1 MNTSSYLV
9 IFVTDHLYYIPQF
22 LPVAKELKSRQQS
35 FLFLLMGKDSP
46 AQNQIAFDSL
56 QNLGY
61 DTQFYNE
68 ETSQLSCKFLIS
80 GSNGYPMLKVSFQYS
95 CLIVHG
101 IGTKAGYYTE
111 EQNKHHLRFV
121 EGQHRVDKIRELFPD
136 VKSELYNVGF
146 AKLDGI
152 FDIKQSDKDLL
163 FSKMGFDKSKPTL
176 LYAPTFYPS
185 SIDKMPKSFPV
196 DFKDYNI
203 IVKPHFFSFLLKTY
217 KHHLKKFDIWKKY
230 TNVYFA
236 GVEEY
241 NLVPFMAVAD
251 LMISDESSAIFEFAA
266 LNKPVICNR
275 NVKYRWTYRL
285 FKSKIRKRM
294 DVQMDQFRDVATPI
308 YNYNALLVAVKYEI
322 DNPNV
327 KAASRKE
334 ISEQIVGTVDG
345 KVSQRIVDILLNHD

>member
-1 MNTSSYLV
+1 MNTSHYFV

-22 LPVAKELKSRQQS
+22 LPVAKELKNREQR

-46 AQNQIAFDSL
+46 AQNQIAYDSL
-56 QNLGY
+56 CNYGY
-61 DTQFYNE
+61 ETQFYDE

-80 GSNGYPMLKVSFQYS
+80 GSNGYPALKVSFQYS

-101 IGTKAGYYTE
+101 IGTKAGYYTG

-136 VKSELYNVGF
+136 VKSELHNVGF

-152 FDIKQSDKDLL
+152 FEMNSSDKGLL
-163 FSKMGFDKSKPTL
+163 FSKMGFDKTKPTL

-217 KHHLKKFDIWKKY
+217 KHHLKKFDVWKKY
-230 TNVYFA
+230 PNVYFA

-322 DNPNV
+322 DNPNL
-327 KAASRKE
+327 KADSRKE
-334 ISEQIVGTVDG
+334 ITEQIVGTVDG
-345 KVSQRIVDILLNHD
+345 KVSQRIVDILLNHE